1 MTKQYSKTRED
12 FAHRLLNNYN
22 IILGLKTVK
31 DGENMVL
38 RMTNMDSTQ
47 NAASLDNDICK
58 PRYYWKWKSHIWGRT
73 TVTFKI
79 MLMIFNLLFRVLT
92 PQLND
97 QSAGLDYKIGMPIL
111 ELVLIQFLT
120 QIQPIPWHQGFQL
133 NDFKP
138 KVL

>member
-47 NAASLDNDICK
+47 NAASLDNNICK
-58 PRYYWKWKSHIWGRT
+58 QRYYWKWKSHI
-73 TVTFKI
+73 
-79 MLMIFNLLFRVLT
+79 
-92 PQLND
+92 
-97 QSAGLDYKIGMPIL
+97 
-111 ELVLIQFLT
+111 
-120 QIQPIPWHQGFQL
+120 
-133 NDFKP
+133 
-138 KVL
+138 